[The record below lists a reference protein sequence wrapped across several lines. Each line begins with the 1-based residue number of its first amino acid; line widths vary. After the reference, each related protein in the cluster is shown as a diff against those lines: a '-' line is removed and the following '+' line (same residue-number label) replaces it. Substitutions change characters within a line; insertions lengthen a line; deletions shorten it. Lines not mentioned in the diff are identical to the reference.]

1 MGRRLRGTACETIQ
15 RIYWNNKATGI
26 VQDVPSEAML
36 APHLWGTWT
45 VVAPEKK

>member
-1 MGRRLRGTACETIQ
+1 MGRRPGDGLQTIQ

-36 APHLWGTWT
+36 APHLWGTWS
-45 VVAPEKK
+45 VFADKQ